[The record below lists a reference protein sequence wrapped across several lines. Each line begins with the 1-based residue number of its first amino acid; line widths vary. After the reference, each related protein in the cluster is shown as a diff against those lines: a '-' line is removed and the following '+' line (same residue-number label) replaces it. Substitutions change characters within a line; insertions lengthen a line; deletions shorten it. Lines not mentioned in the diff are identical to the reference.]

1 MLQTGRNPVTGR
13 TVHQLARLLDGFMT
27 KKPLWCSAWQFLCL
41 LFLIAATGLLSAAA
55 DARPNILL
63 IFSDDHA
70 YGAISAYGS
79 KINKT
84 PNIDRLAKEG
94 MLFNRCY
101 VGNSLCGPSRA
112 TILSGKYSHLNG
124 FVRNGNKFDGTQPT
138 FPKYMQKAGYQTAV
152 IGKWH
157 LETDP
162 TGFDYWN
169 ILVGQGPYYN
179 PPMIENGVRKPH
191 TGYTTEIITDYT
203 LDWLKNKRDKD
214 KPFVMM
220 YQHKSPHRNWQ
231 PAPAYFEHY
240 KDTKFPEPATLFD
253 NYSGRGKPERNQD
266 MTIEK
271 TMTPQDIKLVPPSNL
286 TPEQLKTWNAFYEPQ
301 NEEFKKLDLKGEDLV
316 RYKYQRYM
324 KDYLRCV
331 DAMDDQIGRVLN
343 YLDESGL
350 AKNTIVI
357 YASDQGFY
365 LGEHGWFDKRWI
377 YEESVKTPFIVRWPG
392 VTKPGTVNND
402 MISILDLPETFLDA
416 AGLPVPADMQG
427 RSLVPVLK
435 GQTPK
440 DWRTSWYYHYYE
452 YPGAHSVRR
461 HYGVV
466 TDQYKL
472 FHFYEKDVDEWRMM
486 DLKKD
491 PNELTDVYGKPEYA
505 KIEAQLKAELA
516 RLRKELK
523 VTDEDPPQA
532 DAKND
537 PDLQP
542 KAKGKKGKAKE

>member
-1 MLQTGRNPVTGR
+1 MTNLPRFRSAGQWLFAAGVLLLQG
-13 TVHQLARLLDGFMT
+13 LALL
-27 KKPLWCSAWQFLCL
+27 
-41 LFLIAATGLLSAAA
+41 AAEN
-55 DARPNILL
+55 RPNILF

-79 KINKT
+79 QINKT

-124 FVRNGNKFDGTQPT
+124 FVRNGNRFDGSQPT
-138 FPKYMQKAGYQTAV
+138 FPKYMQKAGYQTAI

-169 ILVGQGPYYN
+169 ILIGQGPYYN
-179 PPMIENGVRKPH
+179 PPMIENGVRKAH
-191 TGYTTEIITDYT
+191 TGYTTEILTDYA
-203 LDWLKNKRDKD
+203 LDWLKAKRDKD
-214 KPFVMM
+214 KPFVLM

-231 PAPAYFEHY
+231 PAPAYFSHY
-240 KDTKFPEPATLFD
+240 KDTKFPEPDTLFD
-253 NYSGRGKPERNQD
+253 NYSGRGKPEHTQD

-271 TMTPQDIKLVPPSNL
+271 TMTPQDIKLVPPGNL
-286 TPEQLKTWNAFYEPQ
+286 TPEQLKAWNEFYEPQ
-301 NEEFKKLDLKGEDLV
+301 NEEFKKLNLKGEDLV
-316 RYKYQRYM
+316 RYKFQRYM

-365 LGEHGWFDKRWI
+365 MGEHGWFDKRWI

-392 VTKPGTVNND
+392 VTKPGSVNND
-402 MISILDLPETFLDA
+402 MVSILDLPETFLDA

-427 RSLVPVLK
+427 KSLVPVLK

-452 YPGAHSVRR
+452 YPGAHSVRK
-461 HYGVV
+461 HYGVIQG
-466 TDQYKL
+466 QYKL

-491 PNELTDVYGKPEYA
+491 PKELTDVYGKPEYA
-505 KIEAQLKAELA
+505 QIQAELKKELA

-532 DAKND
+532 DVKND
-537 PDLQP
+537 PDFQP
-542 KAKGKKGKAKE
+542 KAKAKNKAKAKE

>member
-1 MLQTGRNPVTGR
+1 MMMKTARNRLAILLQAL
-13 TVHQLARLLDGFMT
+13 LAFV
-27 KKPLWCSAWQFLCL
+27 CL
-41 LFLIAATGLLSAAA
+41 STTHAAEKT
-55 DARPNILL
+55 RPNILF

-70 YGAISAYGS
+70 YHAISAYGS

-94 MLFNRCY
+94 MLFHRCY
-101 VGNSLCGPSRA
+101 VGNSICGPSRA
-112 TILSGKYSHLNG
+112 TILTGKYSHMNG
-124 FVRNGNKFDGTQPT
+124 FVRNGNKFDGSQPT
-138 FPKYMQKAGYQTAV
+138 FPKYMQKAGYQTAIV
-152 IGKWH
+152 GKWH

-169 ILVGQGPYYN
+169 ILIGQGPYYN
-179 PPMIENGVRKPH
+179 PPMIENGTRKPH

-231 PAPAYFEHY
+231 PAPEYFDHY
-240 KDTKFPEPATLFD
+240 KDVKIPEPDTLFD
-253 NYSGRGKPERNQD
+253 NYSGRGRPEREQD

-271 TMTPQDIKLVPPSNL
+271 TMTPDDLKLTPPRNL
-286 TPEQLKTWNAFYEPQ
+286 TPEQLQKWNAFYEPQ
-301 NEEFKKLDLKGEDLV
+301 NEEFKKLNLKGEDLV

-357 YASDQGFY
+357 YSSDQGFY
-365 LGEHGWFDKRWI
+365 LGDHGWFDKRWI

-392 VTKPGTVNND
+392 VTKPGTVNHND

-427 RSLVPVLK
+427 KSLVPILK
-435 GQTPK
+435 GSTPK

-461 HYGVV
+461 HYGVIQG
-466 TDQYKL
+466 QYKL
-472 FHFYEKDVDEWRMM
+472 FHFYEKDVNEWRLI

-491 PNELTDVYGKPEYA
+491 PKEMIDVYGKPEYA
-505 KIEAQLKAELA
+505 KIQADLLKELT
-516 RLRKELK
+516 RLRTELK
-523 VTDEDPPQA
+523 VTPEDPPQA
-532 DAKND
+532 GAQRD
-537 PDLQP
+537 PDAQP
-542 KAKGKKGKAKE
+542 KAKAKGKAKAKE

>member
-1 MLQTGRNPVTGR
+1 MPAYMTNKTSVRSVWFVLALTWCLVW
-13 TVHQLARLLDGFMT
+13 LARGLE
-27 KKPLWCSAWQFLCL
+27 
-41 LFLIAATGLLSAAA
+41 AAES
-55 DARPNILL
+55 RPNILF

-124 FVRNGNKFDGTQPT
+124 FVRNGNKFDGSQPT

-169 ILVGQGPYYN
+169 ILIGQGPYYN
-179 PPMIENGVRKPH
+179 PPMIENGVRKTH
-191 TGYTTEIITDYT
+191 TGYTTEILTDYA
-203 LDWLKNKRDKD
+203 LDWLKAKRDKD
-214 KPFVMM
+214 KPFVLM

-231 PAPAYFEHY
+231 PAPAYFSHY

-253 NYSGRGKPERNQD
+253 NYSGRGKPERTQD

-271 TMTPQDIKLVPPSNL
+271 TMTPDDLKLTPPRNL
-286 TPEQLKTWNAFYEPQ
+286 TPEQLKTWNDFYEPQ

-343 YLDESGL
+343 YLDETGL

-377 YEESVKTPFIVRWPG
+377 YEQSVKTPFIVRWPG

-402 MISILDLPETFLDA
+402 MVSILDLPETFLDA
-416 AGLPVPADMQG
+416 AGLPVPSDMQG
-427 RSLVPVLK
+427 HSLVPVLK

-466 TDQYKL
+466 TKDYKL

-505 KIEAQLKAELA
+505 KIQAELKTELA

-523 VTDEDPPQA
+523 VTDEEPPSADP
-532 DAKND
+532 KND
-537 PDLQP
+537 PDFQP
-542 KAKGKKGKAKE
+542 KAKAKKGKAKQE